1 VAICVERGLD
11 LVVGLLGILKAGG
24 AYVPLDPG
32 YPAERLAYM
41 LKDSAPTAV
50 LVQTATRGLF
60 DDAAATVIDLDRS
73 TWQHLPDHDRQVPG
87 LSASN
92 LAYMIYTSGS
102 TGLPKG
108 VMIEHRS
115 ACNMVHWGSQL
126 SPPTEHGALLQKAP
140 FSFDSSVWEIFWPLC
155 SGMRLVLARPDGN
168 RDSAYVVQ
176 TIREQQ
182 VTVVKFVPA
191 CCSSSSSRTVSSNA
205 PA

>member
-1 VAICVERGLD
+1 DARVAICVERGLD
-11 LVVGLLGILKAGG
+11 LVIGLLGILKAGG
-24 AYVPLDPG
+24 AYVPLDPD
-32 YPAERLAYM
+32 YPLERLNYM
-41 LKDSAPTAV
+41 LQDSAPVAL
-50 LVQTATRGLF
+50 LVHGATRHLLGEPGVAL
-60 DDAAATVIDLDRS
+60 IDLDRNS
-73 TWQHLPDHDRQVPG
+73 CEQQPASDPQVPG

-115 ACNMVHWGSQL
+115 ACNMVHWGSEI
-126 SPPTEHGALLQKAP
+126 SPPTEHGSLLQKAP

-191 CCSSSSSRTVSSNA
+191 LLQQFI
-205 PA
+205 